1 VIVAGAPAG
10 GQAAPAGWTTTPGCP
25 GAQAIVGGSH
35 YVSAFPELWLYCSRY
50 LSSHSSEK
58 VKNMTREQRQ
68 QFVLDHRTA
77 IFGYNRAKD
86 GPAMSIVFYCIDQDE
101 ILVST
106 MAERAKAKAVAR
118 SPKVSL
124 CVLDEQWPPS
134 YLQVYCDAVIDTDFD
149 SVVDVMMRIAGV
161 MAGTPM
167 SEDVRPM
174 VAEGARQEKRVA
186 LRLRP
191 YATFYTPPRHVH
203 SEADV
208 GPGLRHETSA
218 SIPW

>member
-1 VIVAGAPAG
+1 
-10 GQAAPAGWTTTPGCP
+10 
-25 GAQAIVGGSH
+25 
-35 YVSAFPELWLYCSRY
+35 
-50 LSSHSSEK
+50 
-58 VKNMTREQRQ
+58 MTREQRK

-86 GPAMSIVFYCIDQDE
+86 GPAMSIVFYCLDQNE

-134 YLQVYCDAVIDTDFD
+134 YLQVYCDAVIDTDSD
-149 SVVDVMMRIAGV
+149 SVVEVMMRIAGV
-161 MAGTPM
+161 MAGKEMPAA
-167 SEDVRPM
+167 VRPM
-174 VAEGARQEKRVA
+174 VEEGARREGRVV

-191 YATFYTPPRHVH
+191 YQTFHSPPKHVH
-203 SEADV
+203 QASDV
-208 GPGLRHETSA
+208 NEKLLHDLGHSQ
-218 SIPW
+218 PW

>member
-1 VIVAGAPAG
+1 M
-10 GQAAPAGWTTTPGCP
+10 
-25 GAQAIVGGSH
+25 S
-35 YVSAFPELWLYCSRY
+35 PEER
-50 LSSHSSEK
+50 
-58 VKNMTREQRQ
+58 R
-68 QFVLDHRTA
+68 QFVRDHRTA
-77 IFGYNRAKD
+77 ILGYPRRHH
-86 GPAMSIVFYCIDQDE
+86 GPAMSIVYYVLQDDE

-106 MAERAKAKAVAR
+106 MAARAKAKAVAR

-134 YLQVYCDAVIDTDFD
+134 YLQVYCDATIDTDFD

-161 MAGTPM
+161 MAGAPM

-174 VAEGARQEKRVA
+174 VEEGARAEKRIAV
-186 LRLRP
+186 RLRP

-203 SEADV
+203 SEADI

>member
-1 VIVAGAPAG
+1 M
-10 GQAAPAGWTTTPGCP
+10 TP
-25 GAQAIVGGSH
+25 
-35 YVSAFPELWLYCSRY
+35 
-50 LSSHSSEK
+50 
-58 VKNMTREQRQ
+58 EQRK

-77 IFGYNRAKD
+77 TSGYNRAND
-86 GPAMSIVFYCIDQDE
+86 GPAMSIVFYCMDQNE

-149 SVVDVMMRIAGV
+149 SVVEVMMRIAGV

-174 VAEGARQEKRVA
+174 VAEGARQEKRGAV
-186 LRLRP
+186 RLRP
-191 YATFYTPPRHVH
+191 HAPLYPRPRRVH
-203 SEADV
+203 
-208 GPGLRHETSA
+208 
-218 SIPW
+218 

>member
-1 VIVAGAPAG
+1 MKA
-10 GQAAPAGWTTTPGCP
+10 
-25 GAQAIVGGSH
+25 
-35 YVSAFPELWLYCSRY
+35 E
-50 LSSHSSEK
+50 E
-58 VKNMTREQRQ
+58 RQ

-77 IFGYNRAKD
+77 IFGYNRAND
-86 GPAMSIVFYCIDQDE
+86 GPAMSIVFYCLEQGE

-134 YLQVYCDAVIDTDFD
+134 YLQVYCDAVLDTDFD
-149 SVVDVMMRIAGV
+149 FAVEVMMKIAGV

-167 SEDVRPM
+167 SEDVRPR
-174 VAEGARQEKRVA
+174 VAEGARLEKRVA

-203 SEADV
+203 SEADIND
-208 GPGLRHETSA
+208 GLIHETSA

>member
-1 VIVAGAPAG
+1 M
-10 GQAAPAGWTTTPGCP
+10 TP
-25 GAQAIVGGSH
+25 
-35 YVSAFPELWLYCSRY
+35 
-50 LSSHSSEK
+50 
-58 VKNMTREQRQ
+58 EQRR
-68 QFVLDHRTA
+68 QFVRDHRTA
-77 IFGYNRAKD
+77 IFGYGRAHD
-86 GPAMSIVFYCIDQDE
+86 GPAMSIVYYAMDGDE
-101 ILVST
+101 IVVST

-118 SPKVSL
+118 NPKVAL

-134 YLQVYCDAVIDTDFD
+134 YLQVYCDAALDTDFD

-161 MAGTPM
+161 MAGAPM
-167 SEDVRPM
+167 SEEVRPM
-174 VAEGARQEKRVA
+174 VEEGARQEKRVA

-208 GPGLRHETSA
+208 GPGLVHETSA